1 MKPKAIFID
10 IDGTL
15 TDNEPGNVYPL
26 EKHVWKN
33 PIFGVIRDV
42 MVEKGW
48 KPEEARRSIEEYA
61 DRVIWWDYPDFIAE
75 FSLPPAETWERIYDW
90 HRQYLMVYEDG
101 VEMVKELYKQ
111 GRPLFVV
118 SNNPI
123 VGCLLKLKRA
133 GLGEITGS
141 EYFRRILGAN
151 ILRGQKSQPALWQK
165 AFAQVGVAPAQA
177 AVIGD
182 NPREDGD
189 IPLELGLGRAIIVCR
204 TMEEEMQSND
214 RRIFVRSLSQVP
226 LLLKQE

>member
-15 TDNEPGNVYPL
+15 TDNQPGNAYPL
-26 EKHVWKN
+26 EKHVWQN

-48 KPEEARRSIEEYA
+48 KPEEARQKIEEYA
-61 DRVIWWDYPDFIAE
+61 DSIIWWDYPDFIAE
-75 FSLPPAETWERIYDW
+75 FSLPPVETWERIYDW

-101 VEMVKELYKQ
+101 VEMVKELFKQ
-111 GRPLFVV
+111 GWPLFVV

-133 GLGEITGS
+133 GLGDITGS
-141 EYFRRILGAN
+141 SYFRRILGAN

-165 AFAQVGVAPAQA
+165 AFAQVGVDPAQS

-189 IPLELGLGRAIIVCR
+189 IPLGLGLGRAVIVCR
-204 TMEEEMQSND
+204 TMEEEMRSHG
-214 RRIFVRSLSQVP
+214 RHIFLQSLSQVP
-226 LLLKQE
+226 ALLEK